1 VSGMC
6 WRGVCR
12 SLGDRVRVTAQLID
26 ALKGDHLWAERYERD
41 LKEIFALQDEI
52 TMRVLTATA
61 GKLTREEQILSTGK
75 YFKGKQGLDCFL
87 KIMEGE
93 KYREGMNIEDNRVA
107 RRIGEEAV
115 AMCPDN
121 PMAYLFLGSVHHL
134 DSMLSYGESPQ
145 YSIEKGI
152 EFTQKALAMDDSI
165 GLAHVILGALYLQ
178 KREYDKAIAEGERA
192 IALDPGGA
200 AAYATYAHIL
210 HYAGREKE
218 AILTYQKAFRLNPF
232 APSHWH
238 LNFGHSLKRTG
249 GLEEAVSEY
258 KKAGQLGPNNIF
270 VNINLAETYIMM
282 GREEEARAEAAEVLR
297 MNPKFSLDSFAKILP
312 FKDQSQ
318 IDKTVNAL
326 RKAGLK

>member
-1 VSGMC
+1 MSGMC

-107 RRIGEEAV
+107 WRIGEEAV

-145 YSIEKGI
+145 DSIEKGI

-218 AILTYQKAFRLNPF
+218 AILMYQKAFRLNPF

-249 GLEEAVSEY
+249 GWRKRFRNIRRQAS
-258 KKAGQLGPNNIF
+258 LGLIIF
-270 VNINLAETYIMM
+270 SSILIW
-282 GREEEARAEAAEVLR
+282 
-297 MNPKFSLDSFAKILP
+297 PKHTL
-312 FKDQSQ
+312 
-318 IDKTVNAL
+318 
-326 RKAGLK
+326 